1 MDHFYQDDVTGKA
14 YDSRLMK
21 RLLTYLAPYRFAAF
35 CCVAIM
41 LCAISLG
48 LLRPYLIKVAI
59 DSAIVPRDMRVLNLI
74 VKIFVGALVV
84 EFVLR
89 YAQAY
94 LTRWL
99 GQRITYDLRMGI
111 FSHLQRLSLSF
122 FDRNPVGRLV
132 TRTTSDVEVINETL
146 SAGVVTVFGDFFV
159 IGGILVMIFVMD
171 WKLALATVG
180 VLPLLVGA
188 TAIFRLKVRE
198 SFRKIRKRIARINAY
213 LNEHVTGMT
222 VVQLF
227 CREQH
232 SAEKFD
238 KLNSDYRDEFYRAVF
253 YHAVFFP
260 VVEILEAMSLGL
272 ILWYGGSRVGL
283 GAIQIGVVIAF
294 IQYAQRLYFPIRDLM
309 EKYNVLQAAMASSER
324 IFGVLDTPVEIPDRP
339 DPYVPDR
346 IEGKVEFR
354 DVWFAYNHDEQVLRG
369 VDFSVEPGEHLAIVG
384 PTGMGKTSIINLL
397 SRFYDVGS
405 GAVLVDGRDV
415 RNYDKRRLRKNIA
428 VVAQDVF
435 VFSGSVSD
443 NVTLRNPAI
452 SPEAV
457 RKAADYVNAS
467 HFISKL
473 PDGFDTEVGER
484 GNRLSVGEKQL
495 LAFARALAHNPS
507 ILVLDEATSSVDTET
522 EMLIQDAIR
531 KLMVGRTSIVIA
543 HRLSTIL
550 NADKILV
557 IHKGQVRETGTHE
570 ELVAKRGI
578 YYKLYQ
584 LQYKDQLAATG

>member
-1 MDHFYQDDVTGKA
+1 MKHLYADDVTGKA

-35 CCVAIM
+35 GCVVIM
-41 LCAISLG
+41 LCGISLG
-48 LLRPYLIKVAI
+48 LVRPYLIKVAI
-59 DSAIVPRDMRVLNLI
+59 DSAIVPRDMRVLTLI
-74 VKIFVGALVV
+74 VKLFVGALVV

-122 FDRNPVGRLV
+122 FGRNPVGRLV

-159 IGGILVMIFVMD
+159 IGGILVMILVLD

-188 TAIFRLKVRE
+188 TAIFRLKVRD
-198 SFRKIRKRIARINAY
+198 SFRKIRKKIARINAY

-272 ILWYGGSRVGL
+272 ILWYGGSRAGL

-324 IFGVLDTPVEIPDRP
+324 IFGVLDTPVEIPDP
-339 DPYVPDR
+339 ADPYVPDR

-369 VDFSVEPGEHLAIVG
+369 VDFAVKPGEHLAIVG

-415 RNYDKRRLRKNIA
+415 RDYDKRRLRKNIA

-435 VFSGSVSD
+435 VFSGSVND
-443 NVTLRNPAI
+443 NITLRNPAI

-473 PDGFDTEVGER
+473 PNGFDTEVGER

-570 ELVAKRGI
+570 ELVAKRDI